1 MFILSENIKK
11 YRILNHLTQIEL
23 GEKLHVSGQA
33 VSKWEKGSMP
43 DAEII
48 PQIAD
53 VLNVSIDTLYGHKTS
68 EKEDIF
74 EAIIKEFDNKDD
86 NRFDKAYQMAW
97 LSALAAFSPKSVMEL
112 IGRQNPVITKT
123 NGLENLAQL
132 SSKWGYMIGNLTI
145 DSQFMMLVKKR
156 ECFKDLVMQKEDYV
170 SLFELLASEKVIDIL
185 LFLGSL
191 DKETYVVLDVISKNV
206 GLSVKETKKYL
217 DRMCEYHLLEKHKLL
232 SEESISESYTLVK
245 DGFILSLL
253 ILAKEVY
260 SSNIMLINIDDSFS
274 K

>member
-74 EAIIKEFDNKDD
+74 EAIIKEFD
-86 NRFDKAYQMAW
+86 
-97 LSALAAFSPKSVMEL
+97 
-112 IGRQNPVITKT
+112 
-123 NGLENLAQL
+123 
-132 SSKWGYMIGNLTI
+132 
-145 DSQFMMLVKKR
+145 
-156 ECFKDLVMQKEDYV
+156 
-170 SLFELLASEKVIDIL
+170 EKVV
-185 LFLGSL
+185 F
-191 DKETYVVLDVISKNV
+191 N
-206 GLSVKETKKYL
+206 KKAP
-217 DRMCEYHLLEKHKLL
+217 D
-232 SEESISESYTLVK
+232 ISEYQK
-245 DGFILSLL
+245 YYEDIEPKN
-253 ILAKEVY
+253 AE
-260 SSNIMLINIDDSFS
+260 NI
-274 K
+274 